1 MQDNKKEGDIE
12 MKSEEVPARQGDIS
26 PINESM
32 SNLPEGQSSESKAP
46 NKRKEPNFESL
57 PNFSRVTPAQFQH
70 VVFPPNSR
78 YQPVRPVSARET
90 VIKGGK
96 GVAGAQKTSQPE
108 KYAGGGGI
116 LLLVDERPGEPEEFI
131 ELSTVAPP
139 PPQVATNNAGATGAV
154 TQSEPHISLDPNGG
168 EAEVPGMFEVSL
180 FVCDLRL
187 LWTNKHQI
195 VPIW

>member
-12 MKSEEVPARQGDIS
+12 MKSEEVPSTQQGDIS

-32 SNLPEGQSSESKAP
+32 SNLPEGQSPEGKTP

-70 VVFPPNSR
+70 VVFPPSSR

-90 VIKGGK
+90 VIKAGK

-131 ELSTVAPP
+131 ELSTVVP
-139 PPQVATNNAGATGAV
+139 PPQVAPANNAGATAAAAQ
-154 TQSEPHISLDPNGG
+154 TEPHIALDPNGG
-168 EAEVPGMFEVSL
+168 EAEVPGVFEVS
-180 FVCDLRL
+180 
-187 LWTNKHQI
+187 W
-195 VPIW
+195 P

>member
-32 SNLPEGQSSESKAP
+32 SNLPEGQSLENKTL
-46 NKRKEPNFESL
+46 NKRKEPSFESL
-57 PNFSRVTPAQFQH
+57 PNFSRITPAQFQH

-90 VIKGGK
+90 VIKAGK

-131 ELSTVAPP
+131 ELSTVTPP
-139 PPQVATNNAGATGAV
+139 ALQVTPANDAGATAAV
-154 TQSEPHISLDPNGG
+154 AQTEPHIALDPNGG
-168 EAEVPGMFEVSL
+168 EAEVPGSFEVS
-180 FVCDLRL
+180 C
-187 LWTNKHQI
+187 
-195 VPIW
+195 P

>member
-12 MKSEEVPARQGDIS
+12 MKSEESPARQGDIS

-32 SNLPEGQSSESKAP
+32 SNLPEGQSSESKTP

-70 VVFPPNSR
+70 VVFPPSSR

-90 VIKGGK
+90 VIKAGK
-96 GVAGAQKTSQPE
+96 GVAGVQKTSQPE

-139 PPQVATNNAGATGAV
+139 APQVAPANNAAAV
-154 TQSEPHISLDPNGG
+154 AQHIALDPNGG
-168 EAEVPGMFEVSL
+168 EAEVPGVFEVS
-180 FVCDLRL
+180 
-187 LWTNKHQI
+187 W
-195 VPIW
+195 P